1 MASAGAR
8 TALVAHQ
15 FGTHLLRAM
24 MWTRRSP
31 VALRHSPVGSLTIAA
46 PHARKYSCRVSPL
59 TQAKENRMEAKVGSA
74 APDFTLAS
82 HTDQKLGLASFR
94 GRRTVVSFLPFAFT
108 GG

>member
-1 MASAGAR
+1 
-8 TALVAHQ
+8 
-15 FGTHLLRAM
+15 
-24 MWTRRSP
+24 
-31 VALRHSPVGSLTIAA
+31 
-46 PHARKYSCRVSPL
+46 
-59 TQAKENRMEAKVGSA
+59 MEAKVGSA